1 MRKIGYARVSSRDQK
16 LELQVGQ
23 LQKYGCDEIFQE
35 KMSGSINSREELAK
49 AMFGLQPGDKLVV
62 CKLDRLGRSITH
74 LVATVN
80 DLRKRGIEFV
90 SLNENIDTTTPT
102 GRLFFHI
109 CAAFAEFERELINE
123 RTEAGRTAA
132 KAKGETGGR
141 PYKLRG
147 KQLEMVL
154 NLAKDPTNRMEDIC
168 KMAKISTATFYR
180 YLRRA
185 KTAMAV

>member
-49 AMFGLQPGDKLVV
+49 AIFRLQAGDKLVV

-80 DLRKRGIEFV
+80 GLRKRGIEV
-90 SLNENIDTTTPT
+90 VILNES
-102 GRLFFHI
+102 
-109 CAAFAEFERELINE
+109 
-123 RTEAGRTAA
+123 
-132 KAKGETGGR
+132 
-141 PYKLRG
+141 
-147 KQLEMVL
+147 V
-154 NLAKDPTNRMEDIC
+154 DI
-168 KMAKISTATFYR
+168 
-180 YLRRA
+180 
-185 KTAMAV
+185 KTQ